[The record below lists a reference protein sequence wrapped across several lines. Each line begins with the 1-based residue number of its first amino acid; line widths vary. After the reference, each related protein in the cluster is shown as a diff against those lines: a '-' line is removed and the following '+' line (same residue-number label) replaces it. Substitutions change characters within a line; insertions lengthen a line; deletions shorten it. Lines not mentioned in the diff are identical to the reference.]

1 MFLLG
6 IEAGRGV
13 GDDGGGD
20 GGDGGDDGVGDDGVG
35 DRGVHPR
42 VLIYADCRS
51 PDGAVNAP
59 GNSGR

>member
-6 IEAGRGV
+6 IEAGH
-13 GDDGGGD
+13 
-20 GGDGGDDGVGDDGVG
+20 GVGDDGVG